1 MPSEKE
7 EPSEEEEDI
16 LALIGKLDYP
26 EITAFDYELEHLP
39 EIWLEE
45 EKALTAEMEKATPT
59 ETTAIQESTEATT
72 AVPEEMYRTEESAP
86 EQAPQEE
93 TVREPEREPI
103 QEVPETVT
111 PPAEVSPEKE
121 SFREETQQTEPAEE
135 AQGTQQ
141 TATDPEKTPEK
152 EEKNPLP
159 EEEEKKA
166 VQPLTMDLELI
177 D

>member
-1 MPSEKE
+1 M
-7 EPSEEEEDI
+7 
-16 LALIGKLDYP
+16 DYP

-45 EKALTAEMEKATPT
+45 EKALTAEMEKAAPT
-59 ETTAIQESTEATT
+59 ETTAVQESTEATT

-103 QEVPETVT
+103 QEVPETVA
-111 PPAEVSPEKE
+111 PPAEVSPEEE
-121 SFREETQQTEPAEE
+121 SRPEEAQQAEPAEE
-135 AQGTQQ
+135 VQETQQ
-141 TATDPEKTPEK
+141 MAAAPEKVPEK
-152 EEKNPLP
+152 EEEKPLP